1 MASGKDDSI
10 IGHTTGKIGPVT
22 LTTWKKLNIVK
33 SNIVRKR
40 GTKQSEKQILQN
52 EIFKLILQFFTPAK
66 LVIDTG
72 FQLPKN
78 ISKTHMNLATSFHMK
93 NTIINVEDKCYIDL
107 AKVKFSQPIKLTKQ
121 AWNPALSA
129 EEGRKVTITWE
140 LNPYPQKCSQ
150 PDDEVIIVI
159 YNRNEDLYLVNWAV
173 GRRDMLTYTYLAHK
187 QHIGHDLFCY
197 MFIASANSKLIS
209 ETDYL
214 GMVTVLN

>member
-33 SNIVRKR
+33 SNIVRK
-40 GTKQSEKQILQN
+40 
-52 EIFKLILQFFTPAK
+52 P
-66 LVIDTG
+66 DT
-72 FQLPKN
+72 QLPKN
-78 ISKTHMNLATSFHMK
+78 ISKTHMNLASSFHMK

-107 AKVKFSQPIKLTKQ
+107 AKVKFSQPIKLTQQ

-173 GRRDMLTYTYLAHK
+173 GRREMLTYTYMAHK

-209 ETDYL
+209 ETEYL